1 MYIAFM
7 PQCDLPRIIKDVNV
21 TTLVKPRMPV
31 RPRTRNVSPLA
42 CGSTDQLKDAEYA
55 VIESENYPGQY
66 PSRHN
71 CRWSFEIPQN
81 AAVYF
86 SCEAFDL
93 KKGDTL
99 KVTGS
104 NILFR

>member
-1 MYIAFM
+1 ME
-7 PQCDLPRIIKDVNV
+7 R
-21 TTLVKPRMPV
+21 RV
-31 RPRTRNVSPLA
+31 RSRQVEPLS
-42 CGSTDQLKDAEYA
+42 CGSTDQLGDMQYA
-55 VIESENYPGQY
+55 TIESENYPGQY